1 MSTVCVARVRG
12 WAGVGACSAEGVGD
26 GPDPAGGRLGVLW
39 RRSGTHAEKASKHD
53 QWSLLLAYSR
63 CCLRF
68 SPLMPA
74 GPDFTPR
81 NPGKR
86 YNCIFYWLTRHV
98 ALVLACLCPQGRSL
112 GTQTFRVAWVFR
124 ILLTHTFRAAGV
136 LHFSPHT
143 LSGRFLTEIEKN
155 DLKVKTSKF
164 PLCAR
169 AIS

>member
-1 MSTVCVARVRG
+1 
-12 WAGVGACSAEGVGD
+12 
-26 GPDPAGGRLGVLW
+26 
-39 RRSGTHAEKASKHD
+39 
-53 QWSLLLAYSR
+53 
-63 CCLRF
+63 
-68 SPLMPA
+68 MPA

-136 LHFSPHT
+136 LHFYTFRVAEVLH
-143 LSGRFLTEIEKN
+143 FDIVVDVFEEIELVYKQQ
-155 DLKVKTSKF
+155 V
-164 PLCAR
+164 
-169 AIS
+169 ISWSNLFTYLGSFVSSYELSLISWTT